1 MRLWCISYCNWKFS
15 NMCII
20 TTRKLAFILKRYS
33 YFKTKLFIRWLYFV
47 DSKISFLRDV
57 KKYEFDVLK
66 TLWKNFYKKYD
77 NNICEKFQWWQFW
90 TNSSDSNRFWINNT
104 TEKFYQRRIL
114 FPPVRRASNS
124 FIISKIIALRRCI
137 IRAYFALRISAAWL
151 SLKMFHLLQ
160 SRTIYR
166 ENLTFGYKLQYYHE
180 HMRGVSK
187 IYGLRD
193 KLITLTAFYR
203 TRPQCQK

>member
-15 NMCII
+15 NMCTI
-20 TTRKLAFILKRYS
+20 TMRKFWNDIHILKLTIS
-33 YFKTKLFIRWLYFV
+33 YLFDDYFSSIQRFCFYEM
-47 DSKISFLRDV
+47 SKNMRLM
-57 KKYEFDVLK
+57 
-66 TLWKNFYKKYD
+66 FYKHYEKTFTKKCD
-77 NNICEKFQWWQFW
+77 NICEKFQWWDNFEPIRP
-90 TNSSDSNRFWINNT
+90 TRIDFGLT
-104 TEKFYQRRIL
+104 MKKFYQRRIL
-114 FPPVRRASNS
+114 FPTVRRASNS

-137 IRAYFALRISAAWL
+137 IRAYSALRISAAWL
-151 SLKMFHLLQ
+151 SLEMFHLLQ

-193 KLITLTAFYR
+193 KLITFTAFYH